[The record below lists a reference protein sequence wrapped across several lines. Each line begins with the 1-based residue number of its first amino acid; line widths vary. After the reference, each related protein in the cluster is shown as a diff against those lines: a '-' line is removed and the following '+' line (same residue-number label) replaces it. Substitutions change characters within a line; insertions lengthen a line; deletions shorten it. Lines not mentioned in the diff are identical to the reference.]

1 MTWRNAWIWY
11 RIVQGCIGVVVTC
24 AWFAAI
30 GGQVTLNLDDVVI
43 VGKMGTSAILLGN
56 GYGLWVMAASGFAAR
71 KRIKDFEAMFKMA
84 NIRWRH
90 PDHGADKTN
99 DV

>member
-1 MTWRNAWIWY
+1 MWY
-11 RIVQGCIGVVVTC
+11 RIVQGCLGVAATIVWFVFLIGSQAT
-24 AWFAAI
+24 I
-30 GGQVTLNLDDVVI
+30 TLDGEVI
-43 VGKMGTSAILLGN
+43 VGTIGTSAILLGN
-56 GYGLWVMAASGFAAR
+56 GYGLFVMAASGFAAR